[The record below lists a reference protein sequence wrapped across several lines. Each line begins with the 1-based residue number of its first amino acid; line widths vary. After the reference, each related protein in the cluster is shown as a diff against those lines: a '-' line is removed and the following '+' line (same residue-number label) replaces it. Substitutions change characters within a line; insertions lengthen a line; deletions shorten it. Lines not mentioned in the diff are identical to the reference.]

1 MKRAFSASI
10 GTALVAISSFAFAG
24 PQDEFCAGFSEG
36 YKTIKGDMVMVPM
49 CPMAPMTPMGS
60 TPFREG
66 IKAGIAA
73 AQRG

>member
-1 MKRAFSASI
+1 MKQALLASI
-10 GTALVAISSFAFAG
+10 GAALIAISSFAFAG
-24 PQDEFCAGFSEG
+24 PQDEFCAGFTEG
-36 YKTIKGDMVMVPM
+36 YKSVKGDMVMVPM

-73 AQRG
+73 ARRG